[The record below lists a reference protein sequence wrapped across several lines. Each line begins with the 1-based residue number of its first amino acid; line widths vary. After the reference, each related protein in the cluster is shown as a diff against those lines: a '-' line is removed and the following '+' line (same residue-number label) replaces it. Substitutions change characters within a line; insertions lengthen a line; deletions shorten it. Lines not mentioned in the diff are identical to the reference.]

1 MCFTCNKY
9 KKEYAVQ
16 HFDYLAPNYEAMY
29 LRVGYPDPKYVAA
42 YCAKFAL
49 KCKLD
54 LSKVTVL
61 DLACGT
67 GLVGKY
73 LSD

>member
-1 MCFTCNKY
+1 
-9 KKEYAVQ
+9 
-16 HFDYLAPNYEAMY
+16 MY
-29 LRVGYPDPKYVAA
+29 TRMGYPDPKFVANYA
-42 YCAKFAL
+42 AKFAE
-49 KCKLD
+49 KNKWNTTNV
-54 LSKVTVL
+54 KVL